1 MNKQTDSLGVGRPPM
16 PYKKRLRLVALLL
29 VAGALYTIAFM
40 STDLSYSG
48 SSLSVGGMFKRLFL
62 DPFATQEIVQ
72 KIPTYIGYML
82 ETIAIAYTG
91 TLVGSILALP
101 IGFLAARNLGK
112 KMSYLGKGISN
123 AIRAI
128 PELIFAIIFVAAVGI
143 GPYAGVLAIS
153 INSIGMLSK
162 LYSEAVE
169 AIDMSVLDALK
180 ASGANRL
187 QTIWYGV
194 IPQVIPEFLSY
205 AVYRFEIDV
214 RSSTVLG
221 IVGAGGIGAPII
233 LAANSRSWGEVGM
246 MIIVIVIFVTIIDY
260 MSTFIRRRIV

>member
-1 MNKQTDSLGVGRPPM
+1 MEAKSNQLRALRKAKRMRNVLIILIVGFLYIIALTTSDFS
-16 PYKKRLRLVALLL
+16 YK
-29 VAGALYTIAFM
+29 
-40 STDLSYSG
+40 G
-48 SSLSVGGMFKRLFL
+48 SSLGFMAMFKRLFI
-62 DPFATQEIVQ
+62 DSFMNAEVVRD
-72 KIPTYIGYML
+72 IPLYIGYML
-82 ETIAIAYTG
+82 ETVAIAYTG
-91 TLVGSILALP
+91 SLVGSILALP
-101 IGFLAARNLGK
+101 LGFLASRNMVKKFAYIGK
-112 KMSYLGKGISN
+112 AISN
-123 AIRAI
+123 AIRSI

-180 ASGANRL
+180 ASGAGRL

-205 AVYRFEIDV
+205 AIYRFEIDV
-214 RSSTVLG
+214 RASTVLG

-233 LAANSRSWGEVGM
+233 LAANSRSWEVVGM
-246 MIIVIVIFVTIIDY
+246 MIIVIIVFVTIIDY

>member
-1 MNKQTDSLGVGRPPM
+1 MGHVFGQKKMIRTVVTIFIAAFLYVVALTTTDLSFSGSSLGVGGM
-16 PYKKRLRLVALLL
+16 LK
-29 VAGALYTIAFM
+29 
-40 STDLSYSG
+40 
-48 SSLSVGGMFKRLFL
+48 SLFIDSWTHL
-62 DPFATQEIVQ
+62 AIVQ
-72 KIPTYIGYML
+72 KIPLYIGYML

-91 TLVGSILALP
+91 SLVGSILALP
-101 IGFLAARNLGK
+101 IGFLASKNIAKKFAYIGK
-112 KMSYLGKGISN
+112 AISN
-123 AIRAI
+123 AIRSI

-169 AIDMSVLDALK
+169 AIDMSALDALK
-180 ASGANRL
+180 ASGAGRL

-214 RSSTVLG
+214 RASTVLG

-246 MIIVIVIFVTIIDY
+246 MIIVIVVFVTIIDY
-260 MSTFIRRRIV
+260 LSTFIRRRIV

>member
-1 MNKQTDSLGVGRPPM
+1 MGHVFGQKKMIRTVVTIFIAAFLYVVALTTTDLSFSGSSLGVGGM
-16 PYKKRLRLVALLL
+16 LK
-29 VAGALYTIAFM
+29 
-40 STDLSYSG
+40 
-48 SSLSVGGMFKRLFL
+48 SLFIDSWTHL
-62 DPFATQEIVQ
+62 AIVQ
-72 KIPTYIGYML
+72 KIPLYIGYML

-91 TLVGSILALP
+91 SLVGSILALP
-101 IGFLAARNLGK
+101 IGFLASKNIAKKFAYIGK
-112 KMSYLGKGISN
+112 AISN
-123 AIRAI
+123 PIRSI

-169 AIDMSVLDALK
+169 AIDMSALDALK
-180 ASGANRL
+180 ASGAGRL
-187 QTIWYGV
+187 QTIW
-194 IPQVIPEFLSY
+194 Y

-214 RSSTVLG
+214 RASTVLG

-246 MIIVIVIFVTIIDY
+246 MIIVIVVFVTIIDY
-260 MSTFIRRRIV
+260 LSTFIRRRIV

>member
-1 MNKQTDSLGVGRPPM
+1 MTQKTEKLKNRVGLIATVLIVGSL
-16 PYKKRLRLVALLL
+16 YL
-29 VAGALYTIAFM
+29 IAIVT
-40 STDLSYSG
+40 SDLSYSG
-48 SSLSVGGMFKRLFL
+48 SSLTIGGMLKRLFI
-62 DPFATQEIVQ
+62 DPFTNKEIVQ
-72 KIPTYIGYML
+72 DIPLYIGYML

-101 IGFLAARNLGK
+101 VGFLAARNISKRLA
-112 KMSYLGKGISN
+112 YIGKGISN
-123 AIRAI
+123 GIRAI

-194 IPQVIPEFLSY
+194 IPQVIPEFMSY

-233 LAANSRSWGEVGM
+233 LAANSRSWEEVGM
-246 MIIVIVIFVTIIDY
+246 MIIVIVVFVTIIDY
-260 MSTFIRRRIV
+260 LSTYIRSRIV